1 MKGKVVADI
10 SSKEREHGLT
20 YTAFSRVTKFC
31 DFGLINGITKHR
43 LINKIYAHAK
53 MKPRMDAEQRLSR
66 LAELTS
72 EKFEALLNN
81 I

>member
-10 SSKEREHGLT
+10 SPKEREHGLI

-31 DFGLINGITKHR
+31 DFGLINGITRDR
-43 LINKIYAHAK
+43 LVNKIYAHAK
-53 MKPRMDAEQRLSR
+53 MKPRMDAEQRLSIF
-66 LAELTS
+66 AELTS
-72 EKFEALLNN
+72 EKFEALLSN